1 MAIIDIKNLTFR
13 YKNKFVFDNFNL
25 SVEKG
30 NWVTIAGSNGAGK
43 TTLVKILAGLEK
55 NYADIKIMDKTL
67 NKKNE
72 FNIKKEIGFVFD
84 NPDNFFACETV
95 EAELAF

>member
-13 YKNKFVFDNFNL
+13 YKNKFIFDNFNL

-43 TTLVKILAGLEK
+43 TTLVKI
-55 NYADIKIMDKTL
+55 
-67 NKKNE
+67 NKEATNALI
-72 FNIKKEIGFVFD
+72 FNPNSIFIISLHKLLKQSYTFILFKAI
-84 NPDNFFACETV
+84 NP
-95 EAELAF
+95 L